1 MKDFLACVLSL
12 YLFISFVFVSFGV
25 WPMITLVCGV
35 VLGFIYVVL
44 T

>member
-1 MKDFLACVLSL
+1 MKEFLAGALGL

-25 WPMITLVCGV
+25 WPMITLICGL
-35 VLGFIYVVL
+35 VLGLIYVFL